1 VDSRGRER
9 RGSEAVVRS
18 REPHS
23 AMLEPAVL
31 ARLIDATAGLFPDRG
46 VLVAYA
52 FGSRVAGCR
61 RPESDLDVGYYL
73 NGYREG
79 IRLPVAEE
87 MLLAGRLS
95 GEVGLEIDLRDLA
108 DASLE
113 FRGRVLEEGIRIY
126 EGHPAARV
134 ALECELLA
142 RYHDYKPVFRW
153 MHERRLRALAER
165 GL

>member
-1 VDSRGRER
+1 VYSRGRER
-9 RGSEAVVRS
+9 SRSEAVVRS

-31 ARLIDATAGLFPDRG
+31 ARLIDATARLFSDRG

-52 FGSRVAGCR
+52 FGSRVAGCP

-73 NGYREG
+73 NGHREG
-79 IRLPVAEE
+79 NRLPVAEE

-134 ALECELLA
+134 ALERELLA